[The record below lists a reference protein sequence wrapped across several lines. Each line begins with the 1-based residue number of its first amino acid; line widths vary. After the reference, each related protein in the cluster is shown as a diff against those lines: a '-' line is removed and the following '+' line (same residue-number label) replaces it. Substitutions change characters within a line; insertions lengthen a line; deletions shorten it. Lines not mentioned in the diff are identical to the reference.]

1 MSNRYHPD
9 VPRLAIL
16 VTASIVLLVTAPGAD
31 AAKRAVRRAPSGG
44 SGGGGVYLQTP
55 EPRTPIEHNNR
66 AVELGTKGLWPQAIK
81 EHEIALAADPH
92 NKEFRTNL
100 SAAQLRY
107 GDLLLSR
114 GDTYNAI
121 KQYRGALYVD
131 PNNTPADEHLD
142 ECLRRIKKNPDDI
155 RVRMHMAE
163 DAETSGDYETAIV
176 EYRKC
181 VKMGDDGPAHANL
194 ARVLLKAG
202 KVVDGFT
209 ELKIAVAK
217 PWPNDKKSDLAEA
230 HRQLGDILKEYA
242 YIAKSDGRGTVG
254 MKRLLNAGIEYRR
267 AVTIN
272 PNNMDAA
279 RSLVEVSR
287 EAVAITPSFDNYM
300 MLGGAY
306 QLIADFERAKMAY
319 EDAWK
324 ANPNSPALP
333 LARKSFYLA
342 VMKNPQTSPAM
353 LAGTLQKVQEAIN
366 KSPNDAEL
374 WYIYGRGK
382 EAQQDTGAA
391 MEAYQRAAAI
401 NPHVNPDLPAGIK
414 RLGGASPETAPTKL
428 AAAATKAAPAKQDET
443 AKLLAVFAEIEK
455 KVRDGQVDEAQKQ
468 LLQMV
473 EKDAKVAR
481 AWYLLGVTHEKKG
494 DLDQAGVAYRQASY
508 LKDPD
513 AEAAL
518 RQINTSRVQPMLEE
532 GDRAAKEN
540 NWVKAASSYREA
552 VSIAPNL
559 PLVHRKLAEA
569 LRQLGDTK
577 EAERELKKAAELD
590 K

>member
-1 MSNRYHPD
+1 MSNRYSPD

-16 VTASIVLLVTAPGAD
+16 VTASVLLFVTTPGAD
-31 AAKRAVRRAPSGG
+31 AAKRAVRRAPAGG
-44 SGGGGVYLQTP
+44 GGGGGVYLQTP

-66 AVELGTKGLWPQAIK
+66 AVELGSKGLWPQAIK

-114 GDTYNAI
+114 GDTYNAM

-142 ECLRRIKKNPDDI
+142 ECLRRIKKNPDDVK
-155 RVRMHMAE
+155 VRMHMAE

-181 VKMGDDGPAHANL
+181 VKMSDDGPAHANL

-272 PNNMDAA
+272 PNNLDAA

-287 EAVAITPSFDNYM
+287 EAVAIAPSFDNYM

-333 LARKSFYLA
+333 VARKSFYLS

-366 KSPNDAEL
+366 KNPNDAEL
-374 WYIYGRGK
+374 WYVYGRGK

-401 NPHVNPDLPAGIK
+401 NPHVNPDLQAGIK
-414 RLGGASPETAPTKL
+414 RLGGASAETAPTKV
-428 AAAATKAAPAKQDET
+428 AAAAAKATPAKQDET

-473 EKDAKVAR
+473 EKDAKLAR

-559 PLVHRKLAEA
+559 SLVHRKLAEA

-577 EAERELKKAAELD
+577 EADRELKKAAELE